1 MHAAESSA
9 LAATPCC
16 LLACLLEIMSQ
27 PSSPTANPEV
37 ATARYHS
44 FQSDHALPLQAE
56 IPIPQPPPPPVR
68 TITDVLVQLWLLVY
82 M

>member
-16 LLACLLEIMSQ
+16 LLACLKSCPSLPLPRQIPRSQ
-27 PSSPTANPEV
+27 PLGITAFKVTTLSLSKQRFPF
-37 ATARYHS
+37 HS
-44 FQSDHALPLQAE
+44 H
-56 IPIPQPPPPPVR
+56 PPPPVR